1 MRMKNIRLSHMRCLV
16 AGLSLAL
23 CALYFAAC
31 DNLVGRM
38 EWATYTIVYHA
49 NDGTG
54 RTRISDSIRHGDP
67 HYIKENMEGQVFV
80 HGGHA
85 FESWRMLRD
94 GSYFEGGESVE
105 RLATRIGETIDLHA
119 IWRPNTFRIRFNANG
134 GSGEMKDGRVF
145 TFGEPG
151 QFLLR
156 NVFGPPRA
164 ESFLGWAKSPAPG
177 SPILIPAEED
187 GGPLDH
193 RLVPEYDGAYI
204 ILYAVWHPEGT
215 VFTLTFDANDG
226 FGTGPSALEVDAG
239 ATAILPNQ
247 QGLTK
252 PGHVFVGWNTMA
264 DGSGE
269 TFAAGG
275 SFLPQG
281 DVTLYAMWRLDLTE
295 GGEGGFTVVLPP
307 NFQDMAPV
315 IANKT
320 LSLLGLQTTPASITI
335 APPQGGQFD
344 SEGARWIFG
353 GIPITATT
361 GENGETFVYDNGA
374 TIVFGPR
381 IHGELL
387 GVSGEHF
394 LTVEVNVNGL
404 PFSRRISLTVD
415 P

>member
-1 MRMKNIRLSHMRCLV
+1 MRMKNRRLSHLRCLV
-16 AGLSLAL
+16 AGLSLVL

-31 DNLVGRM
+31 DNLVGDM

-164 ESFLGWAKSPAPG
+164 ESFLGWAKSSAPG

-193 RLVPEYDGAYI
+193 RLAPEYDGAYI
-204 ILYAVWHPEGT
+204 TLYAV
-215 VFTLTFDANDG
+215 
-226 FGTGPSALEVDAG
+226 
-239 ATAILPNQ
+239 
-247 QGLTK
+247 
-252 PGHVFVGWNTMA
+252 
-264 DGSGE
+264 
-269 TFAAGG
+269 
-275 SFLPQG
+275 
-281 DVTLYAMWRLDLTE
+281 WRLDLTE

-320 LSLLGLQTTPASITI
+320 LSLLSLRTTPAYITI

-344 SEGARWIFG
+344 SEGVRWIFRRT
-353 GIPITATT
+353 PVTATT

-387 GVSGEHF
+387 GVSGDHF
-394 LTVEVNVNGL
+394 LTVEVNVNGV